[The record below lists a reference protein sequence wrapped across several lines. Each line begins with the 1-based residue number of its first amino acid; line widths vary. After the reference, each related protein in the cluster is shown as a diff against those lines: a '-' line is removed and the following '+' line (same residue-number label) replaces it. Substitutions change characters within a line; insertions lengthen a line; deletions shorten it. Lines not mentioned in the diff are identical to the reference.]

1 MKKQVT
7 PFGQYRQSL
16 TKFALVAGL
25 LACLLTCLSPL
36 NAQAAKQAAKTP
48 PFGAHPDVPAFIEAM
63 HEEYGF
69 DVTHLTK
76 QFDSIRSN
84 STVLK
89 LIKPAAVPEQQRSWQ
104 RYRARF
110 LTERR
115 ITNGLVFWQEN
126 GADLARAE
134 AIYDVPQEIIV
145 AIIGVE
151 TEYGQNMGSF
161 GVLEALA
168 TLAFDYPPRA
178 PFFRKE
184 LEQFLLMARENG
196 VSPLSIKGSYAGAMG
211 IPQFMPSSQRNF
223 AVDFDR
229 DDRIDLRDSTAD
241 AIGSVARFLI
251 MHGWQPKAPVA
262 VPATVTGD
270 PSALIAAGIKPEQP
284 LYALARQGVVAEGD
298 ADRPAALI
306 DLVTPN
312 QPTEYWAGFDN
323 FFVITRYNRS
333 SFYAMSVFQ
342 LAEALRGARESE
354 QN

>member
-1 MKKQVT
+1 MKKFFTRFGRGTRNT
-7 PFGQYRQSL
+7 PSL
-16 TKFALVAGL
+16 SKLALVAGL
-25 LACLLTCLSPL
+25 LACLSPL
-36 NAQAAKQAAKTP
+36 NTHAAKSAPKAP
-48 PFGAHPDVPAFIEAM
+48 PFSAHPEVPAFIDTM

-69 DVTHLTK
+69 DVAHLTR
-76 QFDSIRSN
+76 QFATIRSN
-84 STVLK
+84 ATVLK

-104 RYRARF
+104 RYRERF
-110 LTERR
+110 INDRR

-126 GADLARAE
+126 GAELARAE

-151 TEYGQNMGSF
+151 TEYGQNMGQF

-196 VSPLSIKGSYAGAMG
+196 VSPLTIKGSYAGAIG
-211 IPQFMPSSQRNF
+211 IPQFMPSSQRQF

-229 DDRIDLRDSTAD
+229 DDRIDLRESTAD
-241 AIGSVARFLI
+241 AIGSVARYLN
-251 MHGWQPKAPVA
+251 MHGWQPKAPIA
-262 VPATVTGD
+262 VRATVTGD
-270 PSALIAAGIKPEQP
+270 PTELIAAGIKPVQP
-284 LYALARQGVVAEGD
+284 LYALAQQGVIAEGD

-306 DLVTPN
+306 DLVSPG
-312 QPTEYWAGFDN
+312 QATEYWAGFDN

-342 LAEALRGARESE
+342 LAEALRASREIE
-354 QN
+354 QH

>member
-1 MKKQVT
+1 M
-7 PFGQYRQSL
+7 RR
-16 TKFALVAGL
+16 FALVAGL
-25 LACLLTCLSPL
+25 MACLSPF
-36 NAQAAKQAAKTP
+36 NTHAAKPAPKAP
-48 PFGAHPDVPAFIEAM
+48 PFSSHPDVPAFIEAM

-69 DVTHLTK
+69 DVAHLTR
-76 QFDSIRSN
+76 QFDSIHSN
-84 STVLK
+84 TSVLK
-89 LIKPAAVPEQQRSWQ
+89 LITPAAVPEQQRSWQ
-104 RYRARF
+104 RYRSRF
-110 LTERR
+110 LNERR
-115 ITNGLVFWQEN
+115 ITNGLIFWQEN
-126 GADLARAE
+126 LAELARAE

-151 TEYGQNMGSF
+151 TEYGQNMGQF
-161 GVLEALA
+161 GVFEALA

-211 IPQFMPSSQRNF
+211 IPQFMPSSQRQF

-229 DDRIDLRDSTAD
+229 DDRIDLRESTTD
-241 AIGSVARFLI
+241 AIGSVARFLN
-251 MHGWQPKAPVA
+251 MHGWQPKAPIA

-270 PSALIAAGIKPEQP
+270 PSELIAAGIKPEQP
-284 LYALARQGVVAEGD
+284 LYVLAQQGVVAEGD

-306 DLVTPN
+306 DLVTPG

-342 LAEALRGARESE
+342 LAEALRASREE
-354 QN
+354 AQN

>member
-1 MKKQVT
+1 MKKRFTRV
-7 PFGQYRQSL
+7 GCNRQSL
-16 TKFALVAGL
+16 TKLALVAGL
-25 LACLLTCLSPL
+25 ITCLSPL

-48 PFGAHPDVPAFIEAM
+48 PFSAHPDVPAFIEAM

-151 TEYGQNMGSF
+151 TE
-161 GVLEALA
+161 
-168 TLAFDYPPRA
+168 
-178 PFFRKE
+178 
-184 LEQFLLMARENG
+184 
-196 VSPLSIKGSYAGAMG
+196 
-211 IPQFMPSSQRNF
+211 
-223 AVDFDR
+223 
-229 DDRIDLRDSTAD
+229 
-241 AIGSVARFLI
+241 
-251 MHGWQPKAPVA
+251 
-262 VPATVTGD
+262 
-270 PSALIAAGIKPEQP
+270 
-284 LYALARQGVVAEGD
+284 
-298 ADRPAALI
+298 
-306 DLVTPN
+306 
-312 QPTEYWAGFDN
+312 
-323 FFVITRYNRS
+323 
-333 SFYAMSVFQ
+333 
-342 LAEALRGARESE
+342 
-354 QN
+354 